1 MRENVVDLLA
11 WYVPPEAPPIPK
23 NYLQCSICENTSNR
37 SRVSISPSLPSST
50 AVPSVYAVI
59 AGRSSPR
66 CHQKRK
72 NLAMQCPE
80 ENMTEILTRNMR
92 YRTRIYFR
100 NA

>member
-1 MRENVVDLLA
+1 MYLLKLRQFRR
-11 WYVPPEAPPIPK
+11 II
-23 NYLQCSICENTSNR
+23 CSAQSVKSTSNR